1 MAKARIEI
9 LLPLELK
16 NNLCQLAF
24 TSNRSVN
31 EFLVA
36 LIYEAAPGPVAQSF
50 YEKRARKMGTLI
62 PQGTVKKLLEERQ
75 KTPPTPYREL
85 ARKYGY
91 ALRTVHRA
99 CTGQGGYRIKV
110 KRTMLGRKSRLS
122 SDQLAAILIDSQ
134 TMTIS
139 ELAKKYPVSRRT
151 LRRAI
156 AGEGCYA
163 RKS

>member
-1 MAKARIEI
+1 MKCQVLIRVPVKLRAGLSAAAEGA
-9 LLPLELK
+9 
-16 NNLCQLAF
+16 NL
-24 TSNRSVN
+24 SVN
-31 EFLVA
+31 EFVCK
-36 LIYEAAPGPVAQSF
+36 LISQAVKTYQGQTL
-50 YEKRARKMGTLI
+50 YEKRGKDSITSI
-62 PQGTVKKLLEERQ
+62 PQGTVRKLLEERQ
-75 KTPPTPYREL
+75 KDPPTPYREL

-122 SDQLAAILIDSQ
+122 SEQLAAILIDSQ
-134 TMTIS
+134 TMTIA

-151 LRRAI
+151 LCRAI